1 MVNIFK
7 INTSRDYD
15 CCRYFDL
22 IKRIEQFY
30 ADNVIT
36 DEELKNMND
45 MRAETLINYQVA
57 TEMLHNMKPESKDYA
72 KMTELVDYLRRCWQ
86 MMDYATQKGSIQN
99 KTLEVKEKPTTRKNK
114 KEMTLNVSG
123 KAALLVATLAT
134 PRKRREANADY
145 ISSSVAKLPKDVK
158 DKAMLK
164 VTRALEML
172 EREKMQEAIQR
183 MATMENT
190 RN

>member
-1 MVNIFK
+1 MVDTLK

-30 ADNVIT
+30 ADNIIT
-36 DEELKNMND
+36 DEELNNMND
-45 MRAETLINYQVA
+45 MRGETLINYQVA
-57 TEMLHNMKPESKDYA
+57 AEMLHNMKPESKDYG

-86 MMDYATQKGSIQN
+86 MMDYATQKGSVQN
-99 KTLEVKEKPTTRKNK
+99 KTIAEKEKPTIRKNK
-114 KEMTLNVSG
+114 KEMKLNISE

-134 PRKRREANADY
+134 PRKRREANTEY
-145 ISSSVAKLPKDVK
+145 ISLSVSKLPQEVK
-158 DKAMLK
+158 DKAALK
-164 VTRALEML
+164 VIRALEIL

-183 MATMENT
+183 MAAMENS
-190 RN
+190 RG